1 MAAIQEAVRNVLTE
15 HDRHFLPDSYS
26 KKYGSELDYQ
36 EMMDL
41 MDFKGEEEET
51 VDHIESLRK
60 HSMVFEATG
69 AHSQA
74 LPLHEVGIL
83 FDL

>member
-1 MAAIQEAVRNVLTE
+1 MLAE
-15 HDRHFLPDSYS
+15 HDRHFLPDPYS
-26 KKYGSELDYQ
+26 KKFGTEFDYQ
-36 EMMDL
+36 EMVDL

-51 VDHIESLRK
+51 VDHIEAMRK

-74 LPLHEVGIL
+74 LPLYEVGL
-83 FDL
+83 YVSHS